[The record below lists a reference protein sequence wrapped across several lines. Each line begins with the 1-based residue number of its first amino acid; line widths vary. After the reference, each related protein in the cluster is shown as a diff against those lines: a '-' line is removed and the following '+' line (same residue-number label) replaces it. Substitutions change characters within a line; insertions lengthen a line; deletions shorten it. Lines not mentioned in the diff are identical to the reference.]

1 MVCFSPVLQMVLESG
16 EVTLRARAPEARAR
30 RVREETILK
39 IRWWYYLVSGK
50 LKRIRERVTNSWKH
64 NKRSWACRR
73 QSQAMRT
80 KEGPQSRRRGCTL
93 TLYQGIRGSTKTHWL
108 SSGCRIPN
116 LAHSSFF
123 LCESGGRTRCLA
135 GFSCPCADTKRLLIK
150 SALADSLLIRVCGV
164 TARAHR
170 DRLAWSGFSPDP
182 GRMGKRPATDGE
194 LEDEAGADITE
205 KKGAL
210 DYCCS
215 TLSTGP
221 HWPRNRA
228 P

>member
-1 MVCFSPVLQMVLESG
+1 MHVNLISEYQ
-16 EVTLRARAPEARAR
+16 
-30 RVREETILK
+30 
-39 IRWWYYLVSGK
+39 
-50 LKRIRERVTNSWKH
+50 RI
-64 NKRSWACRR
+64 NKGA
-73 QSQAMRT
+73 
-80 KEGPQSRRRGCTL
+80 
-93 TLYQGIRGSTKTHWL
+93 WL

-123 LCESGGRTRCLA
+123 PCESGGRTRCLA

-182 GRMGKRPATDGE
+182 GKMGKRPATDGE

-205 KKGAL
+205 KKGRSTTAVLLYHMAPIGLGTGIHDRSTRASLRVEMSKATHTLKGKAL
-210 DYCCS
+210 SYCGWDGWMDGMGWDGS
-215 TLSTGP
+215 SP
-221 HWPRNRA
+221 VIE
-228 P
+228 